1 MCQKKFAGITLWA
14 IHPTEKASQM
24 PSNRHQRD
32 PPCCRS
38 LEPESFSR
46 KVASRKHV
54 SFSSICRNNLVQKNR
69 IAGELAGLHLSTLAV
84 ASISLTIVPGE
95 RVSHLP
101 TYFRPTAYS
110 PLVDLR

>member
-1 MCQKKFAGITLWA
+1 MGDSPA
-14 IHPTEKASQM
+14 EKAFQM

-32 PPCCRS
+32 PSCCRS

-69 IAGELAGLHLSTLAV
+69 IAGELADLHLSTLAV

-101 TYFRPTAYS
+101 TYFRPTGS
-110 PLVDLR
+110 LRWYTCVSIPSSQLSRP

>member
-1 MCQKKFAGITLWA
+1 MCQKKFAGIALRA
-14 IHPTEKASQM
+14 IPLLRKGSQM
-24 PSNRHQRD
+24 PSHRHQRD
-32 PPCCRS
+32 PLCCRS

-69 IAGELAGLHLSTLAV
+69 IAGELADLHLSTLAV

-101 TYFRPTAYS
+101 TYFRPTACS
-110 PLVDLR
+110 PSVHLH